1 MLESTLGSEGS
12 IERVR
17 RPFRKSPHL
26 GSSSSKDRK
35 EVTVTPRAG
44 KRLRVGRIDRE
55 SGGTKAMY
63 PEEIADG
70 LRFLSPPTCVH
81 GVGNVVS
88 KSDSASGELSAADE

>member
-1 MLESTLGSEGS
+1 
-12 IERVR
+12 
-17 RPFRKSPHL
+17 
-26 GSSSSKDRK
+26 
-35 EVTVTPRAG
+35 
-44 KRLRVGRIDRE
+44 
-55 SGGTKAMY
+55 MY